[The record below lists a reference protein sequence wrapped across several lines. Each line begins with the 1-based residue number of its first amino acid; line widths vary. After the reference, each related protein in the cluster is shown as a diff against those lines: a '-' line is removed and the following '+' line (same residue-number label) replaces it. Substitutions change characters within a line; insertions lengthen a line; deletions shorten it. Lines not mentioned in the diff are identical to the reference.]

1 MLDIDPGLDPKL
13 RAFFDHIEGLTPP
26 SRLTDISPVAP
37 DHRRRMINVFA
48 GLAAVAVIAA
58 SVTLFAVELR
68 GHRNS
73 APAVASTSPS
83 SSLLKR
89 MPLFGNGGVP
99 TSARVVI
106 PLTRGRGSVRLKT
119 FIPRGTLLLQFDCA
133 GPSNVEITPNSRL
146 IPIVFARCSMFSGVT
161 TTAID
166 GSSGFQ
172 GKQGYDGTPLT
183 LSITAP
189 RATSWE
195 ILVAETTVW
204 FPAPEPSQADS
215 QVLVPATFGAGSTT
229 LQTFGVAPDE
239 YVTASVLCSSGT
251 AGKTLE
257 IAPNALWPDGQ
268 QIQCFVYSPHGGFSI
283 FFAGPAV
290 STSGSSGLGP
300 ISLQFTA
307 DPSVSWE
314 VQVSE
319 GPTGIILPELGN
331 QGPVTKSVSVGPAEF
346 GVGSAALPSFTP
358 PQHYTMAFSCSGA
371 GPLTIT
377 IGGVPYV
384 ATSVCGDHTGWFTPP
399 NQVPGQPLSLS
410 VEASP
415 PVGWEIQAEQVYGS
429 TWGAGGPNMPNG
441 S

>member
-68 GHRNS
+68 GHRSS
-73 APAVASTSPS
+73 APVVASTSPS

-195 ILVAETTVW
+195 ILVADTTLW
-204 FPAPEPSQADS
+204 FPSVLPVQADQ
-215 QVLVPATFGAGSTT
+215 QVLVPLTYGTGSTT
-229 LQTFGVAPDE
+229 LPAFSVAPDE
-239 YVTASVLCSSGT
+239 SVRVNIVCNSGT
-251 AGKTLE
+251 SGKGLE
-257 IAPNALWPDGQ
+257 IAPNPLWPDGQ
-268 QIQCFVYSPHGGFSI
+268 QVQCLTFNADGSISMMGF
-283 FFAGPAV
+283 GPAV
-290 STSGSSGLGP
+290 SSSGSGGLGP
-300 ISLQFTA
+300 FGLQFEA
-307 DPSVSWE
+307 DPLVSW
-314 VQVSE
+314 QIQITE
-319 GPTGIILPELGN
+319 GPEGIILPELGN
-331 QGPVTKSVSVGPAEF
+331 LGPVTQNVGVAATEL
-346 GVGSAALPSFTP
+346 GMGSAALPAFTTS
-358 PQHYTMAFSCSGA
+358 QHYTIAFSCSGA
-371 GPLTIT
+371 GSLTVVT
-377 IGGVPYV
+377 AGVAHV
-384 ATSVCGDHTGWFTPP
+384 ATTNCGGNTGWFTPP
-399 NQVPGQPLSLS
+399 AQVPGRPVSLS
-410 VEASP
+410 VDAPSS
-415 PVGWEIQAEQVYGS
+415 VGWEIEPVQVYGS
-429 TWGAGGPNMPNG
+429 TWGAGGATMP
-441 S
+441 